1 MKHRIGKHQ
10 KNCPAK
16 SDTRSRVKDLR
27 SADLHMKMSEIAKII
42 GISRQRVF
50 QILQEEELL
59 TKQHVKKCLYA
70 CPVCGRITSHKFCSE
85 ECRKEWLQIP
95 VICSECGNLFIRRRS
110 KFMNSYPHHNNALFC
125 SKKCT
130 GKWLNKNY
138 ILNHHFNS
146 GATIH
151 T

>member
-1 MKHRIGKHQ
+1 MKHCGGQLQ
-10 KNCPAK
+10 KTSPAK
-16 SDTRSRVKDLR
+16 SNTRIRVKDLR
-27 SADLHMKMSEIAKII
+27 TANLLMKMSEIAKKV

-50 QILQEEELL
+50 QILQEEGLP

-70 CPVCGRITSHKFCSE
+70 CPVCGRITKHKFCCG

-110 KFMNSYPHHNNALFC
+110 SFLNSYPHHNNVLFC

-130 GKWLNKNY
+130 GKWLNKHY
-138 ILNHHFNS
+138 ASKYHFNS
-146 GATIH
+146 RAVIH
-151 T
+151 A